1 MGTPRGINQKGKYT
15 ALNARLNRYVLMVQA
30 VYDACTLEAAKIAE
44 RTGYSAGDVPFR
56 FADFPATKDA
66 MRKLQSQFVGDIGA
80 IIHRGTSEEWKQ
92 SNIVQDLLADKVLK
106 FYGSKAGGEK
116 HRVYYQTNSDVLKA
130 FQQRK
135 ISGEFHLSE
144 VLWNQSE
151 NYKTEMEYAISSAL
165 EKGTSAV
172 TLSKRLSKY
181 LNDFDRLKD
190 DYKERYGKA
199 VECEDCEYRSMR
211 LARSEINMAY
221 RTAEWTRYQ
230 QMDFVIG
237 YEIKL
242 SKSHHDRMPK
252 GDICDILAGK
262 YPKTIKWTGWHPND
276 MCYIVPILKD
286 EDDFWADDDE
296 PSKNEVTEVPESMKN
311 WLADHADEIVRASN
325 KGTLP
330 YWLRDNKPL
339 VDEARK
345 ALQPFEMTDEIRSEL
360 VVRGF
365 RERRIIPTELYNK
378 SAMSGFNVLRFDKQL
393 ESICD
398 EYGYLL
404 RTKEL
409 EDAMDGKVSLVY
421 KSQRIGEKEEQF
433 ELSRYFR
440 FEKIDGK
447 EVPVVDH
454 KLFHIPEKDQGKGIS
469 KRVFRDLFE
478 QYESC
483 GIQKVYIHANA
494 DVGGLCWAK
503 YGTLAEKPS
512 VRAAIESALT
522 NGKISAEEYSKA
534 MSYVDGFE
542 DLVPMQVLAYES
554 YGKRLLLGNSWHGVI
569 DLKNAKQMKYLHD
582 YLGMS

>member
-1 MGTPRGINQKGKYT
+1 MGTPKGINQKGKYT
-15 ALNARLNRYVLMVQA
+15 AMNARLNRYVLMVQA

-116 HRVYYQTNSDVLKA
+116 HRVYYQTNSDALKA

-144 VLWNQSE
+144 ILWNQSE

-221 RTAEWTRYQ
+221 RTAEWTRWQ

-237 YEIKL
+237 FDIKL
-242 SKSHHDRMPK
+242 SKSHDSRMPN
-252 GDICDILAGK
+252 GDVCNILAGR
-262 YPKTIKWTGWHPND
+262 YPKTFIFKGWHPNC
-276 MCYIVPILKD
+276 MCYVVPVLKD

-296 PSKNEVTEVPESMKN
+296 PIKNEVTDVPDAFKL
-311 WLADHADEIVRASN
+311 WVRNNEDRIENGKS
-325 KGTLP
+325 LP
-330 YWLRDNKPL
+330 YFLKDNPGWKDYL
-339 VDEARK
+339 DLEYH
-345 ALQPFEMTDEIRSEL
+345 
-360 VVRGF
+360 
-365 RERRIIPTELYNK
+365 RIEEGK
-378 SAMSGFNVLRFDKQL
+378 FDK
-393 ESICD
+393 
-398 EYGYLL
+398 
-404 RTKEL
+404 
-409 EDAMDGKVSLVY
+409 A
-421 KSQRIGEKEEQF
+421 F
-433 ELSRYFR
+433 
-440 FEKIDGK
+440 
-447 EVPVVDH
+447 
-454 KLFHIPEKDQGKGIS
+454 KD
-469 KRVFRDLFE
+469 
-478 QYESC
+478 
-483 GIQKVYIHANA
+483 
-494 DVGGLCWAK
+494 
-503 YGTLAEKPS
+503 AEKSLKRQKYELMTILTPS
-512 VRAAIESALT
+512 GKTVTTQQGNMSNVYFDDATAKLAKNNIVVHNHPSGNLFPKEDFRSAGFSFSSDDLKEAVKCDMRSFVAVAKSYRYT
-522 NGKISAEEYSKA
+522 IDRPANGWGVSPEEITKAYREVYNQIMNDYDLSKHPN
-534 MSYVDGFE
+534 YVNIRQHI
-542 DLVPMQVLAYES
+542 VV
-554 YGKRLLLGNSWHGVI
+554 KRLAKKFGFGYKYE
-569 DLKNAKQMKYLHD
+569 KN
-582 YLGMS
+582 